1 MRIPARAA
9 GSLVA
14 IAAIAPFGCIS
25 PAYAQ
30 DATATVIFDGGR
42 IVAIAPAV
50 KRNL

>member
-14 IAAIAPFGCIS
+14 LAIVAPFGCIS

-30 DATATVIFDGGR
+30 DATASVISDGGR
-42 IVAIAPAV
+42 IVTIAPAV

>member
-14 IAAIAPFGCIS
+14 LAGIAPFGCIS
-25 PAYAQ
+25 SAYAQ
-30 DATATVIFDGGR
+30 DAAATVISDGGR
-42 IVAIAPAV
+42 IVAIAPVV